1 MESPSKSVLGGG
13 LVTAFVLGG
22 LVSAAVLV
30 DPGAPPARA
39 AAGLTPFDSCA
50 ELQSWYVDHTID
62 QVGPYGWGGRR
73 WTTMRGSAGAMEDS
87 SSSAEAPSA
96 SSGTGEAVAN
106 GSTGTNTQEA
116 GVDEPD
122 VAKTNGRIV
131 VRLVENRRV
140 VITDV
145 TR

>member
-13 LVTAFVLGG
+13 LITAFVLGG

-73 WTTMRGSAGAMEDS
+73 LDHHAWLRPGGGRVS
-87 SSSAEAPSA
+87 SR
-96 SSGTGEAVAN
+96 TRAVL
-106 GSTGTNTQEA
+106 E
-116 GVDEPD
+116 
-122 VAKTNGRIV
+122 
-131 VRLVENRRV
+131 
-140 VITDV
+140 
-145 TR
+145 